1 MLKSTTQKQL
11 ETKQIGITFIQT
23 AKKSVLERIDVF
35 IYIYIHTYSS
45 IYMNEMEHQA
55 SKMVF
60 SRSNI
65 KLVAESRQGP
75 RFSFSTGKHSPL

>member
-1 MLKSTTQKQL
+1 M
-11 ETKQIGITFIQT
+11 
-23 AKKSVLERIDVF
+23 
-35 IYIYIHTYSS
+35 Y
-45 IYMNEMEHQA
+45 EMEHQA

-75 RFSFSTGKHSPL
+75 RFSFSTGKNSSL